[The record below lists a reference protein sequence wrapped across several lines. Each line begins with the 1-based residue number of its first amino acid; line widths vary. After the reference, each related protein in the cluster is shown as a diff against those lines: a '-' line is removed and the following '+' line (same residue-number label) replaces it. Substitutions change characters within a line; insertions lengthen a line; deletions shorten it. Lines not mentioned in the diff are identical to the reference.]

1 MKNVSRAF
9 FERGIFPDEVEI
21 VIKKWCFGVLLGF
34 FVCGMTGCGG
44 KKEQILIYTS
54 AEDYRIEY
62 LNQRLREEFPQYD
75 IIVDYMSTGNHAARL
90 LAEGTDTLCDITYDL
105 EYGYL
110 EQLEKEGILADLSQR
125 YDMSIYEE
133 DTVLGDCYIVENRN
147 GGAIIVNT
155 EVLEK
160 RGLEMPESYEDLL
173 DPQYKNL
180 ISMPNPKASGTG
192 YMFLKSLVNCWGEE
206 AAFSYFDQLT
216 DNILQYT
223 SSGSGPV
230 NALVQ
235 EEAAIGLGMTGQA
248 VMQINEGAPLTILYF
263 EEGSPYSLYGQGMI
277 KGKEERTCVKEVFDF
292 LIHTYNYENNEK
304 FLPEKIYRDKEY
316 VIENYP
322 TGIIYSDMS
331 GNSGEEKARLLSEWK
346 Y

>member
-1 MKNVSRAF
+1 ML
-9 FERGIFPDEVEI
+9 
-21 VIKKWCFGVLLGF
+21 KKQLLTAVGLLLLLL
-34 FVCGMTGCGG
+34 TGCGS

-62 LNQRLREEFPQYD
+62 LNQRLKEEFPEYD
-75 IIVDYMSTGNHAARL
+75 IVLDYMSTGNHAARL
-90 LAEGTDTLCDITYDL
+90 LAEGTETLCDITYDL

-110 EQLEKEGILADLSQR
+110 ARLEETEVLADLSQW

-133 DTVLGDCYIVENRN
+133 DTVESNCYIVENRN
-147 GGAIIVNT
+147 GGGIILNT
-155 EVLEK
+155 KLLEK
-160 RGLEMPESYEDLL
+160 RGLEEPQSYEDLL

-192 YMFLKSLVNCWGEE
+192 YMFLKSLVNSWGEE
-206 AAFSYFDQLT
+206 EAFAYFDALT

-230 NALVQ
+230 NALIQ

-248 VMQINEGAPLTILYF
+248 VMQINEGAPLKVIYF
-263 EEGSPYSLYGQGMI
+263 EEGSPCSLYGQAI
-277 KGKEERTCVKEVFDF
+277 IRGKETRACVKEVFDF
-292 LIHTYNYENNEK
+292 LIHIYNYENNEK
-304 FLPEKIYRDKEY
+304 FLPEKIYKDKDY
-316 VIENYP
+316 IIENYP
-322 TGIIYSDMS
+322 TGIVYSDMS
-331 GNSGEEKARLLSEWK
+331 GNTVDEKERLLARWK